1 MEGATRIRKLT
12 SDTPIRLWGRTEK
25 PIPQSKRGN
34 FRHNINA
41 SDYPPA
47 RSTGNAML
55 KYGARGGYCG
65 QSHGRVVIAQSG
77 PEILSAGDT
86 KQKTASI
93 FAALRPKEHML
104 KSAPP

>member
-1 MEGATRIRKLT
+1 
-12 SDTPIRLWGRTEK
+12 
-25 PIPQSKRGN
+25 
-34 FRHNINA
+34 
-41 SDYPPA
+41 
-47 RSTGNAML
+47 ML